1 MSHDC
6 MTVLDDLDA
15 LTPTP
20 VEAFAFWTLIAIM
33 SVLCVGLVSF
43 ATGLLWTDYLH
54 PAIVKT
60 LVWFLELR
68 P

>member
-1 MSHDC
+1 MMNC
-6 MTVLDDLDA
+6 PDLDE
-15 LTPTP
+15 LTPGT
-20 VEAFAFWTLIAIM
+20 VETIAFWGCVTMMAMLA
-33 SVLCVGLVSF
+33 VGLLSF
-43 ATGLLWTDYLH
+43 ATGLLWEDFIH